1 MPPLTRNTGGA
12 RRWSLCSANKSV
24 PQTCDWRGVAID
36 EPLFET
42 HMHTLESIVA
52 NRFVEC
58 ADRNPKAD
66 PDGEQ
71 SAATMFLIPYPA
83 TDVIVKFLPDAK
95 ALAAAD
101 ASALQVDRDL
111 QRHHEAVKAY
121 VSRSPAW
128 RRCSGCDHVLVV
140 SRSSADYPQRCPW
153 GCGDIDEG
161 VYMLPKPAREPRA
174 YGFRLDDPFWQN
186 ATILTQEQ
194 IPPSHAALP
203 NVFPVARPTS
213 MHPRTSSELLAWQRK
228 MAASRR
234 DHFMTLAAT
243 AKNHRSHLIHACAS
257 DNSTRC
263 NFVDCK
269 VKGACGSRM
278 LYRIY
283 ARSTYCL
290 MPHGDTPSRRAI
302 FDALVCGCIPIV
314 YHRYSFHWP
323 WHVPDRAAAA
333 ILVPSPTTLFGVNLA
348 KRSFDRATHA
358 IGSLFDAFAGAL
370 GVAGG
375 FGHAGEARSR
385 QGGPLH
391 GASRADVASANQTL
405 QNAYAR
411 TLEVVLRRSAAQVEA
426 QRRHIIW
433 RLLPNVCYHY
443 GDLDAADA
451 VTVAMR
457 QIRVRIDAA
466 KRSTRGSRSGFGQVG
481 RA

>member
-1 MPPLTRNTGGA
+1 MPPLNRITGGA
-12 RRWSLCSANKSV
+12 HRWSLCNANESV

-36 EPLFET
+36 EPLFDT

-58 ADRNPKAD
+58 ANRSPKAD
-66 PDGEQ
+66 GNQ
-71 SAATMFLIPYPA
+71 SAATMFLIPYPV
-83 TDVIVKFLPDAK
+83 TDIMVKFLPDAK
-95 ALAAAD
+95 AIAAAN
-101 ASALQVDRDL
+101 ASALQADRDL
-111 QRHHEAVKAY
+111 QRYHESVKAY
-121 VSRSPAW
+121 LSRSPEW
-128 RRCSGCDHVLVV
+128 RRCGGCDHVLVI

-161 VYMLPKPAREPRA
+161 VYMLPRPAREPRA
-174 YGFRLDDPFWQN
+174 YGFRLDDAFWQN

-194 IPPSHAALP
+194 IPPAHAALL

-213 MHPRTSSELLAWQRK
+213 MHPRTSAELLAWQRE
-228 MAASRR
+228 MASSRR

-243 AKNHRSHLIHACAS
+243 AKGHRSHLIQACVS

-263 NFVDCK
+263 TFVDCK
-269 VKGACGSRM
+269 VKGACSSRM

-333 ILVPSPTTLFGVNLA
+333 ILMPSPSTLFGVSSA
-348 KRSFDRATHA
+348 KGSFDRATHT
-358 IGSLFDAFAGAL
+358 IGSFFDAVAGAL
-370 GVAGG
+370 GFVGG
-375 FGHAGEARSR
+375 FVHAGEARSR
-385 QGGPLH
+385 KGGPLH
-391 GASRADVASANQTL
+391 GASRADVANATQTL

-411 TLEVVLRRSAAQVEA
+411 TLDVVLRRSASQVDA

-433 RLLPNVCYHY
+433 KLLPNVVYNY
-443 GDLDAADA
+443 GDLEAADA

-457 QIRVRIDAA
+457 QIRVRIDQADRRNLA
-466 KRSTRGSRSGFGQVG
+466 RGGWHYF
-481 RA
+481 